1 MLRAS
6 LAVNEAEDVP
16 ETVFDVPAAESVHW
30 ILPPC
35 PAVKLTVTK
44 GAGVGV
50 GVDEPE
56 GALPTSNQLF
66 TMAVPD

>member
-35 PAVKLTVTK
+35 PAVKLTVTE
-44 GAGVGV
+44 GAGV